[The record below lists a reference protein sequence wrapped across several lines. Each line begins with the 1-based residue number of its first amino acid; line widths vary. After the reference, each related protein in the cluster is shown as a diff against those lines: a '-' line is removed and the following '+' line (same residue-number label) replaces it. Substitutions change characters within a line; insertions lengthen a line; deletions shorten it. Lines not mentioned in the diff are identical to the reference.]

1 MGKRIETVMSLETM
15 GESATVTVN
24 GEWWATYVLKGGR
37 FYTMCGRCGGQ
48 GFIRGFEHVENAIC
62 FACRGDSLDL
72 YATDKDE
79 LFERIRPAWLRARR
93 ENLKRLAK
101 AEAHEQKVA
110 VLLEHMQAN
119 HANLFGWLE
128 SNRRMSEYDSETFAS
143 SLYDSMIGGYLSDAQ
158 IDAGYRAMAREMT
171 DRMSAE
177 TSSHIGTVG
186 EKITATGEVVFTS
199 RYTTYYTYAGTD
211 NAMVKIATPD
221 GAIILK
227 GTTAFLFD
235 LEKGD
240 TVTVVG
246 KVKEHGE
253 YKGEKQTVLVRPKR
267 IA

>member
-1 MGKRIETVMSLETM
+1 MGKRIETVMSLEFM
-15 GESATVTVN
+15 GESASVTVY

-37 FYTMCGRCGGQ
+37 FYTMCGRCGGK
-48 GFIRGFEHVENAIC
+48 GFIRGFEHVENAVC

-72 YATDKDE
+72 FATDKDE

-110 VLLEHMQAN
+110 VLL
-119 HANLFGWLE
+119 
-128 SNRRMSEYDSETFAS
+128 
-143 SLYDSMIGGYLSDAQ
+143 DAQ
-158 IDAGYRAMAREMT
+158 IEAGYRAMAREVE
-171 DRMSAE
+171 ALE
-177 TSSHIGTVG
+177 TTKESTHIGTIG
-186 EKITATGEVVFTS
+186 EKITATGEVVFTT
-199 RYTTYYTYAGTD
+199 RYETFYGYRETF

-221 GAIILK
+221 GAVILK

-246 KVKEHGE
+246 KVKDHGE